1 MLWSLCLFRKINAL
15 GELEAVSSYKVFQD
29 NWIQECKIQA
39 VPLNFLWPKFV
50 SCVSRYL

>member
-15 GELEAVSSYKVFQD
+15 GKLEAVSSYKVFQD

-39 VPLNFLWPKFV
+39 VPLNFLCPKFV
-50 SCVSRYL
+50 SCVSCYL